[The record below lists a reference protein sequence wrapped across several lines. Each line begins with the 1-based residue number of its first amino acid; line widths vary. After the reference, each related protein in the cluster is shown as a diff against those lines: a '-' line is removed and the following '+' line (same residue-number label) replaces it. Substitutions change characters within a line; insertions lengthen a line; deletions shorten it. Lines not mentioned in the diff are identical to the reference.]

1 VVDARFA
8 KPLDT
13 DLMRRVARD
22 HPVLVTVEEAS
33 PQGFG
38 AIVLEYLAREGALD
52 HGLKI
57 RPMTMP
63 DAFFEQDKPE
73 EQLRQAKLDA
83 DAIVATVL
91 AALEVGVREARA

>member
-13 DLMRRVARD
+13 DLMRRVARE
-22 HPVLVTVEEAS
+22 HPVLVTVEEAA

-73 EQLRQAKLDA
+73 EQVRLAKLDA
-83 DAIVATVL
+83 AAIVATVL
-91 AALEVGVREARA
+91 SALDIDAREVRA